1 MNKNDTLNPHKR
13 VILLLDMDCF
23 YAQCEMVR
31 LNIPRH
37 VPLALL
43 QWSSAL
49 AVNYVARDKFQIK
62 RGDTFE
68 IIGNKSRGECVTI
81 HLPVTPVVVEEEKG
95 MRVSGTTTTSALVDV
110 DDGVLERELDR
121 MREEYEIDEE
131 DEGGGDNNN
140 DDDDKCEQSSAIKI
154 AYDKEFNQPQHIR
167 EQMYKME
174 KNKMRNPSEG
184 KANLDRYRLA
194 SSRIFALIYEVCAYR
209 FQFSLMI
216 EFSYPWSSFLRIKRR
231 WSII

>member
-1 MNKNDTLNPHKR
+1 
-13 VILLLDMDCF
+13 
-23 YAQCEMVR
+23 MVR

-37 VPLALL
+37 VPVALL

-81 HLPVTPVVVEEEKG
+81 HLPVTPVFDEAVEVKEKTE
-95 MRVSGTTTTSALVDV
+95 RV
-110 DDGVLERELDR
+110 LDNST
-121 MREEYEIDEE
+121 MVNN
-131 DEGGGDNNN
+131 DEGSN
-140 DDDDKCEQSSAIKI
+140 DDDDDGGGGGEGSDECEQSSAIKI

-167 EQMYKME
+167 EQMYELE
-174 KNKMRNPSEG
+174 KNKMRYPSEG

-194 SSRIFALIYEVCAYR
+194 STRIFALIYEVCG
-209 FQFSLMI
+209 QLIVTTIGCIPMI
-216 EFSYPWSSFLRIKRR
+216 
-231 WSII
+231 

>member
-1 MNKNDTLNPHKR
+1 
-13 VILLLDMDCF
+13 
-23 YAQCEMVR
+23 MVR

-49 AVNYVARDKFQIK
+49 AVNYAARDQFQIK

-68 IIGNKSRGECVTI
+68 IIANKSRGECVTI
-81 HLPVTPVVVEEEKG
+81 HLPVTPVGGEVVVDERKGVPGKSVELGGNGVEEIMGENDNSKPD
-95 MRVSGTTTTSALVDV
+95 RVGEGREF
-110 DDGVLERELDR
+110 DGEGLE
-121 MREEYEIDEE
+121 
-131 DEGGGDNNN
+131 GDGSEC
-140 DDDDKCEQSSAIKI
+140 DQSSAVKI

-174 KNKMRNPSEG
+174 KNKMRYPSEG

-194 SSRIFALIYEVCAYR
+194 SSRIFSLIYEVRCCGV
-209 FQFSLMI
+209 
-216 EFSYPWSSFLRIKRR
+216 
-231 WSII
+231 

>member
-1 MNKNDTLNPHKR
+1 
-13 VILLLDMDCF
+13 
-23 YAQCEMVR
+23 MVR

-37 VPLALL
+37 VPVALL

-81 HLPVTPVVVEEEKG
+81 HLPVTPVLDEAAEVKEKTDSTMVNNDEGCDDEEEEG
-95 MRVSGTTTTSALVDV
+95 AG
-110 DDGVLERELDR
+110 
-121 MREEYEIDEE
+121 
-131 DEGGGDNNN
+131 EGGEGRDV
-140 DDDDKCEQSSAIKI
+140 CEQSSAIKI

-167 EQMYKME
+167 EQMYELE
-174 KNKMRNPSEG
+174 KNKMRYPSEG

-194 SSRIFALIYEVCAYR
+194 STRIFALIYEVCG
-209 FQFSLMI
+209 QLIVITIGCIPMI
-216 EFSYPWSSFLRIKRR
+216 
-231 WSII
+231 